1 MKFKRKFSR
10 RTKLFAAILFVA
22 IVGSLGVLYW
32 YFLKSPDIPATK
44 LQDLA
49 AITPDIH
56 YCNTS
61 NSGQTL
67 DLYRPKDAHDAA
79 LPLVVYVHGGGWRHG
94 DKNNSLLKTYAP
106 LFIKKN
112 VAVASINY
120 RLNPK
125 APYPDQN
132 NDVACALTYLDT
144 NAERLHLDMKKT
156 LYFGDSAGG
165 QLAAFAALATPY
177 KGYNYE
183 APVGVIDLYG
193 VSDFSTIIDGARPDL
208 NARRYVGSKY
218 NKITNAAS
226 PTMYVTKKA
235 PRFLFI
241 HGTKDK
247 VVPSSQSKVLF
258 DQLIKMGIDAE
269 SVTITGAGHGFIG
282 PELSGDV
289 YKKIQDDMAS
299 FLKETIGR

>member
-1 MKFKRKFSR
+1 MKFIRKLSKRA
-10 RTKLFAAILFVA
+10 KLFAVIL
-22 IVGSLGVLYW
+22 IVVIVSSLGATYW
-32 YFLKSPDIPATK
+32 YLFRVPAEHATK
-44 LQDLA
+44 LSDLA
-49 AITPDIH
+49 SVESDIH

-61 NSGQTL
+61 NPGQTL
-67 DLYRPKDAHDAA
+67 DLYRPKDVADAI
-79 LPLVVYVHGGGWRHG
+79 LPLVAYVHGGGWRHG

-106 LFIKKN
+106 LFIQKN

-120 RLNPK
+120 RLNPG

-144 NAERLHLDMKKT
+144 NAERLHIDTKRI

-165 QLAAFAALATPY
+165 QLAAFAALAIPY

-193 VSDFSTIIDGARPDL
+193 VSDFSTIIDGVRPDL

-218 NKITNAAS
+218 NKITNMAS

-258 DQLIKMGIDAE
+258 DQLVKEGIDAE
-269 SVTITGAGHGFIG
+269 YVTISGAGHGFVG
-282 PELSGDV
+282 PELAGDA
-289 YKKIQDDMAS
+289 YKKIQDNMAT
-299 FLKETIGR
+299 FLRETIGK

>member
-1 MKFKRKFSR
+1 MCGVATAYWHFSKTPKESMK
-10 RTKLFAAILFVA
+10 LH
-22 IVGSLGVLYW
+22 
-32 YFLKSPDIPATK
+32 
-44 LQDLA
+44 DLA
-49 AITPDIH
+49 VVVPNVH

-61 NSGQTL
+61 DSGQTL
-67 DLYRPKDAHDAA
+67 DFYRPKDSGDAV
-79 LPLVVYVHGGGWRHG
+79 LPFVVYVHGGGWRHG
-94 DKNNSLLKTYAP
+94 DKTNPLLATYAP
-106 LFIKKN
+106 VFIKKN
-112 VAVASINY
+112 IAVVSINY

-132 NDVACALTYLDT
+132 NDVACALSYLDA
-144 NAERLHLDMKKT
+144 NAQRLHIDTKQS

-177 KGYNYE
+177 KGYDYE

-208 NARRYVGSKY
+208 NARRYVGPKY
-218 NKITNAAS
+218 NKLANKAS
-226 PTMYVTKKA
+226 PTVYVTKKA

-247 VVPSSQSKVLF
+247 VVPMSQSKLLF
-258 DQLIKMGIDAE
+258 DELIKKGIDAE
-269 SVTITGAGHGFIG
+269 YVSISGAGHGFVG

-289 YKKIQDDMAS
+289 YKKIQDSMAS
-299 FLKETIGR
+299 FLKETLGR